1 MFSHESEYRRPNF
14 FSKKIT
20 QFLVEYKY
28 YGNKNLKVGNL
39 LIERDIGYAK
49 EYVDAIYKI
58 IRSNNRQNYIV
69 SSNKLYKLSDF
80 INECLDLLE
89 IDYEIVSNNKKL
101 AYIDKKSNF
110 EFISS
115 EDNEFRKYDLI
126 GIKGNN
132 SKIFKELNWKPKIQL
147 KDISKIMIDYE
158 LKNETY

>member
-1 MFSHESEYRRPNF
+1 M
-14 FSKKIT
+14 
-20 QFLVEYKY
+20 
-28 YGNKNLKVGNL
+28 
-39 LIERDIGYAK
+39 
-49 EYVDAIYKI
+49 DAIYKI

-158 LKNETY
+158 LKNESY

>member
-158 LKNETY
+158 LKNESY

>member
-158 LKNETY
+158 LKNAT

>member
-158 LKNETY
+158 LKNETH

>member
-69 SSNKLYKLSDF
+69 SSKKLYKLSDF

-158 LKNETY
+158 LKNESY

>member
-69 SSNKLYKLSDF
+69 SSNMLYKLSDF

-158 LKNETY
+158 LKNESY